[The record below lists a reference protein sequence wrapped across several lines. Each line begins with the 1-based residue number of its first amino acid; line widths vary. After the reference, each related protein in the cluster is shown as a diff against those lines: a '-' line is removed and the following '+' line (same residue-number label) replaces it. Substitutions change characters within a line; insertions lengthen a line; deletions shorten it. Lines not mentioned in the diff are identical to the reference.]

1 MDNAPAAMALT
12 AIQSLQNHLTHL
24 ATSGHQA
31 NPDGAL
37 LQQQF
42 LVAQQQFQGDV
53 LPSLTDPAVPQT
65 VQPILTEMNR
75 TLRLLAMD
83 VAFMQTSRNAQTTQQ
98 QAATTEPQDRPTVE
112 LLRSAT
118 SGCSDCRR
126 CLGMGKPDS
135 KASVLGDCITSNEG
149 IMATS

>member
-83 VAFMQTSRNAQTTQQ
+83 VAFMQTSRNAQTTQHRQ
-98 QAATTEPQDRPTVE
+98 QQLNHKTDQLLSFCEALLQAVATADD
-112 LLRSAT
+112 A
-118 SGCSDCRR
+118 
-126 CLGMGKPDS
+126 
-135 KASVLGDCITSNEG
+135 
-149 IMATS
+149 